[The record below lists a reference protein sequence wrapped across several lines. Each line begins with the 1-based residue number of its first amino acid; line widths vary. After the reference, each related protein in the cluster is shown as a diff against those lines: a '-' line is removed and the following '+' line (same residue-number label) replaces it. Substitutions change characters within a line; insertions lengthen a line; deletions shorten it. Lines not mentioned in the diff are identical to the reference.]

1 MNNRQGKLKTEEIKA
16 EKIDLPIITNQ
27 RFDLGEVIVKT
38 FFKWPQQFYL
48 YAEIVAKRGFSVFW
62 WLLRSEILL
71 YFERPLEKFE
81 RPIRSL
87 KGLNILKTLLKC
99 KETGL
104 VKHISTTDNAR
115 GKQTNSDPL
124 DRAVASVCGENND
137 RTYRGLQ
144 SSMQVS
150 EALDV
155 EHVDLVDKQHSG
167 HELRHP
173 LVDVLVHDFVDFG
186 AKFVWWHTEREA
198 A

>member
-1 MNNRQGKLKTEEIKA
+1 VYFGGCYA
-16 EKIDLPIITNQ
+16 V
-27 RFDLGEVIVKT
+27 RFYCI
-38 FFKWPQQFYL
+38 
-48 YAEIVAKRGFSVFW
+48 
-62 WLLRSEILL
+62 LRDRWKNLRDR
-71 YFERPLEKFE
+71 FGPL
-81 RPIRSL
+81 
-87 KGLNILKTLLKC
+87 NTLKTLLKC

-115 GKQTNSDPL
+115 RKQTNSDPL

-155 EHVDLVDKQHSG
+155 EHVDLVDEQHSG

-186 AKFVWWHTEREA
+186 AKFVCWHARREA